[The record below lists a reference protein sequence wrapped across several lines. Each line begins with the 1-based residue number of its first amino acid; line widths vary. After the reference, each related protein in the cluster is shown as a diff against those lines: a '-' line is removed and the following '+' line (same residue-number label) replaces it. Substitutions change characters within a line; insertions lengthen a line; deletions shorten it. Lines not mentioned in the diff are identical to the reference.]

1 MHTPLICLLIAL
13 RFYRIYSCCLGQISS
28 LSLPYLCCNGSL
40 MVKYCHHKTKQHEH
54 AMSLRCSQLTPS
66 YPSVQLQEPSTT
78 LQVPLFWQV
87 HCPAHPRPKVPSE
100 HSVQQIAQK
109 LPLITL
115 LCLQKYAVQ
124 VQSNITLYNTSSP
137 LSSTKVCFW
146 SPFLLSYKANCFPC
160 ITLLMRLHGLIKH
173 NYINMQQ
180 PRKDPK

>member
-1 MHTPLICLLIAL
+1 MPCSGHQKAQVLDIKRNSYAIGPTPCDKKCHSEQQTLFVLFRRVWELNQEKCTLLHTPLICLLIAL

-100 HSVQQIAQK
+100 HSVKQIAQK

-115 LCLQKYAVQ
+115 LCLQSMQFKYSQ
-124 VQSNITLYNTSSP
+124 T
-137 LSSTKVCFW
+137 
-146 SPFLLSYKANCFPC
+146 
-160 ITLLMRLHGLIKH
+160 
-173 NYINMQQ
+173 
-180 PRKDPK
+180 